1 MRWTLIQLSG
11 FATLWK
17 SQKLTDED
25 LQSLE
30 SAIMRDPASAP
41 VMKGTGGLRKA
52 RFAPL
57 SRGKGKSGSLRI
69 GYAQFPDHKLV
80 LLVTMFLKSS
90 QENLGADERNQIK
103 AVLDVIAEKLKNG
116 ERI

>member
-11 FATLWK
+11 FAALWR
-17 SQKLTDED
+17 SQKLSDEN
-25 LQSLE
+25 LQLLE
-30 SAIMRDPASAP
+30 SAIMHDPASAP
-41 VMKGTGGLRKA
+41 VMKGTGGPRKI
-52 RFAPL
+52 RFAPPG
-57 SRGKGKSGSLRI
+57 RGKGKSGSLRV

-90 QENLGADERNQIK
+90 QENLSAEERNQIK
-103 AVLDVIAEKLKNG
+103 TVLGVIAEKLRNG